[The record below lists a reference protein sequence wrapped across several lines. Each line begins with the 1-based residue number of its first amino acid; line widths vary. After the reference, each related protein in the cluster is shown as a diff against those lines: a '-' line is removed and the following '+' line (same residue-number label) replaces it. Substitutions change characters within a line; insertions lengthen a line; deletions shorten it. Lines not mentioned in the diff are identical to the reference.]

1 MLGSLSCGPVQLQN
15 QNRDVVDVGEFL
27 VLDAEISR
35 GLKPLGACE
44 TQELLSERL
53 SALPRV
59 ALVIQE
65 VGYLLIRH
73 DVPDAVRGHDDPLGD
88 KAAMER
94 VPLGIIREAGDFRLG
109 NDASLLGED
118 VTERA

>member
-1 MLGSLSCGPVQLQN
+1 MLGSLGCGPVQLQN

-27 VLDAEISR
+27 VLDAEIRR
-35 GLKPLGACE
+35 GLKPLGSCE

-73 DVPDAVRGHDDPLGD
+73 DVPDAVRGHDYPLRD
-88 KAAMER
+88 KATMER
-94 VPLGIIREAGDFRLG
+94 VPDGIIREAGDFRFG

-118 VTERA
+118 ITKGA